1 MFSLWR
7 TQRMEP
13 FVKAFA
19 YDVCRKS
26 TCGLGY
32 TELLREEI
40 NKSVRCGRTEA
51 HDTIEEARFG

>member
-1 MFSLWR
+1 
-7 TQRMEP
+7 MEP